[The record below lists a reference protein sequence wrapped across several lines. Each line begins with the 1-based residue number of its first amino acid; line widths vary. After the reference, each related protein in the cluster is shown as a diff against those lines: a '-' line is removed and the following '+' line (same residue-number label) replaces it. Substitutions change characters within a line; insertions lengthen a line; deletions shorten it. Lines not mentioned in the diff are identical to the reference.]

1 MIESLTFDRQNN
13 ADWVQ
18 QLQLNNYNASTNRRT
33 PFNLSG
39 VEAKLLL
46 VGASSAHPS
55 LLLSTIN
62 GLLIIPSS
70 GDLGE
75 MIIQVPAAMLWTLT
89 GGVYSGDCLLFLPG
103 GGVTLA
109 FTVEL
114 TLEAGTTPPT
124 P

>member
-1 MIESLTFDRQNN
+1 MIEALTFEQQNN
-13 ADWVQ
+13 ADWTQ
-18 QLQLNNYNASTNRRT
+18 QLQLNSYNASTNQRT

-55 LLLSTIN
+55 LLLSTVN
-62 GLLIIPSS
+62 SLLIIPSS

-75 MIIQVPAAMLWTLT
+75 MIIQVPAARMWTLT
-89 GGVYSGDCLLFLPG
+89 GGIYTGDCLLFLPSG
-103 GGVTLA
+103 AVTLA
-109 FTVEL
+109 FTAQL
-114 TLEAGTTPPT
+114 TVYAGVTPPT